1 MTKAREENQKAVM
14 NHKHGTNSQRLTP
27 GTPANYA
34 REMVESLIPRP
45 KIARE
50 GWLRSG
56 VLLGAGL
63 LARSLSSKLSWLRP
77 VGNILTG
84 LGFLTAFAY
93 RDPERNSVGQ
103 AADFVYAPVDGTVLS
118 VTEVADEPRFVGG
131 PAYKIEIA
139 SHILDVPV
147 LRIPMPG
154 RVQYMNCPPSL
165 AAGSLGLEIAGGKR
179 LLLDYRPNLETGWRL
194 PASISGPGFLPRIQ
208 AGQTLTPIA
217 KIGLRGFGVPLLT
230 TLYFPVEGF
239 YILSQAGFH
248 VQAGMTVIG
257 RAIPE

>member
-1 MTKAREENQKAVM
+1 M
-14 NHKHGTNSQRLTP
+14 NHKQGTNSQRLTP
-27 GTPANYA
+27 KTSANYA
-34 REMVESLIPRP
+34 LEMVESLIPRP

-56 VLLGAGL
+56 LVLGAGL
-63 LARSLSSKLSWLRP
+63 LARNLSNRLGWLRSI
-77 VGNILTG
+77 GNILTG

-93 RDPERNSVGQ
+93 RDPERDAVGQ
-103 AADFVYAPVDGTVLS
+103 ATDFIYAPVDGTVLS
-118 VTEVADEPRFVGG
+118 ITEVADEPRFIGG

-139 SHILDVPV
+139 SHILDVAV
-147 LRIPMPG
+147 LRTPMPG
-154 RVQYMNCPPSL
+154 RVQYMNCPPGL

-179 LLLDYRPNLETGWRL
+179 LLLDYRPNLETGLRL
-194 PASISGPGFLPRIQ
+194 PALISDPGFVPRIQ

-248 VQAGMTVIG
+248 VQAGMTIVG
-257 RAIPE
+257 RTIPT